1 MTKDR
6 SHPDGVPHPVPHT
19 DPHTG
24 PHAGGI
30 PPAGDTADT
39 TAPVPALRGEDPDP
53 TGHADDTRK
62 DAAPASTRT
71 LAGGTWVALVVG
83 AVLLVALLIFILQ
96 NQAPVEMNIFTWT
109 FEIPAGIAYLL
120 SAITGAL
127 IMAMVGGVRMFEYRR
142 KIKKIQKA
150 LS

>member
-6 SHPDGVPHPVPHT
+6 SHPDDVPHT
-19 DPHTG
+19 DPHTA
-24 PHAGGI
+24 PYAGDI
-30 PPAGDTADT
+30 PPAGDATAS
-39 TAPVPALRGEDPDP
+39 VPALRGEDTDPVDHPDNLHQDP
-53 TGHADDTRK
+53 
-62 DAAPASTRT
+62 APASTRT
-71 LAGGTWVALVVG
+71 LVGGTWVALVVG
-83 AVLLVALLIFILQ
+83 ALLLVALLIFILQ
-96 NQAPVEMNIFTWT
+96 NQAPVEMNILTWT
-109 FEIPAGIAYLL
+109 FEIPAGVAYLL

>member
-6 SHPDGVPHPVPHT
+6 SYPDDVPRTVSPT
-19 DPHTG
+19 DPYTED
-24 PHAGGI
+24 I
-30 PPAGDTADT
+30 PPAGDT
-39 TAPVPALRGEDPDP
+39 TASVPALRGEDPDP
-53 TGHADDTRK
+53 VGHAEDK
-62 DAAPASTRT
+62 HHEPAPASTRT

-83 AVLLVALLIFILQ
+83 ALLLVALLIFILQ
-96 NQAPVEMNIFTWT
+96 NQAPVEMNILTWT
-109 FEIPAGIAYLL
+109 FEIPAGVAYLL

>member
-6 SHPDGVPHPVPHT
+6 SYPDDVPHT
-19 DPHTG
+19 DPHAA
-24 PHAGGI
+24 PYAGDI
-30 PPAGDTADT
+30 PPAGDT
-39 TAPVPALRGEDPDP
+39 TASVPALRGEDTDPADHPDHRHEDP
-53 TGHADDTRK
+53 
-62 DAAPASTRT
+62 APASTRT

-83 AVLLVALLIFILQ
+83 ALLLVALLVFILQ
-96 NQAPVEMNIFTWT
+96 NQAPVEMNILTWT
-109 FEIPAGIAYLL
+109 FEIPAGVAYLL